1 MKATK
6 SEETNLSDSGG
17 DVWLFG
23 ASKFRYDS
31 DGNVREATEG
41 EILGQTRSS
50 PTAMIAV
57 LSEGS
62 KLLLFDANGAFEQD
76 MDAIAK
82 LYTQDDQA
90 PEQISEEVRAARV
103 ALRNKMRADINA
115 DVFSVYDAG
124 KYYHNEIEVAP
135 EKIVSEMNGLLVEHL
150 VDKQKAFTDLK
161 SRINAVDGWLQ
172 EQLSLK
178 GEIEMVVM
186 YDLHERLYFEQRK
199 VNTLD
204 PAYNPMPW
212 KKSYKNNASIA
223 DWRGVGDYQT
233 PLSKFSSETFPNNAQ
248 INLVDNLNSAFQS
261 MIDDLHSHN
270 STTIKALSKS
280 IV

>member
-76 MDAIAK
+76 VDAIAN
-82 LYTQDDQA
+82 LHTQDDQA

-115 DVFSVYDAG
+115 DVFS
-124 KYYHNEIEVAP
+124 
-135 EKIVSEMNGLLVEHL
+135 
-150 VDKQKAFTDLK
+150 
-161 SRINAVDGWLQ
+161 
-172 EQLSLK
+172 
-178 GEIEMVVM
+178 
-186 YDLHERLYFEQRK
+186 RL
-199 VNTLD
+199 
-204 PAYNPMPW
+204 
-212 KKSYKNNASIA
+212 
-223 DWRGVGDYQT
+223 
-233 PLSKFSSETFPNNAQ
+233 
-248 INLVDNLNSAFQS
+248 
-261 MIDDLHSHN
+261 
-270 STTIKALSKS
+270 
-280 IV
+280 